1 MNTQVFETF
10 FLAMQH
16 AGQAMYGRLVPQG
29 YEIVGTL
36 AFIMTAWYLLNLVL
50 GDGFVDF
57 ASNMLNMGIK
67 AAVVLVMLGGW
78 TSQLQTL
85 IVNNTESMA
94 QTLSGGAFDAQA
106 PLETLM
112 STAEIF
118 VRSEDTKSM
127 NKPPASTGS
136 TLGAIASMVT
146 SGGFW
151 ANLASLFIS
160 WLLIGLTVF
169 FLLICAFIYMAV
181 IQMGSF
187 LLALAFGIGPVMVAW
202 YVCPPMEFLFN
213 SWLRFTIG
221 AAFYKL
227 IAIAMMTILAVGMPQ
242 IGILAQQ
249 YVAQSTTADFFVTN
263 YMPALAISIMCAI
276 AAWMMWQVPHYAD
289 GLVSGG
295 TGGRVSGLGSG
306 SIGKTLLRIAK

>member
-1 MNTQVFETF
+1 MDTQVFTTF
-10 FLAMQH
+10 FTVMQH

-36 AFIMTAWYLLNLVL
+36 AFIMTTWYLLNLVL

-67 AAVVLVMLGGW
+67 AAVVLVMLGSW

-85 IVNNTESMA
+85 IVSNTESMA
-94 QTLSGGAFDAQA
+94 QTLSGGTFDAQA
-106 PLETLM
+106 PLAILM
-112 STAEIF
+112 STAEKF
-118 VRSEDTKSM
+118 VRSEDTKTM
-127 NKPPASTGS
+127 NKPPANTGGS
-136 TLGAIASMVT
+136 IGAIVSMVA

-151 ANLASLFIS
+151 ANLASLFVS
-160 WLLIGLTVF
+160 WLIIGLTIF

-187 LLALAFGIGPVMVAW
+187 LLALAFGVGPVMVAW
-202 YVCPPMEFLFN
+202 YVFPPMEFLFN
-213 SWLRFTIG
+213 GWLRFAIG

-227 IAIAMMTILAVGMPQ
+227 IAIAMMTILAAGMPQ
-242 IGILAQQ
+242 VGKLAKQ
-249 YVAQSTTADFFVTN
+249 YAAQSGTANFFVTN
-263 YMPALAISIMCAI
+263 YMPALAICIMCAV

-295 TGGRVSGLGSG
+295 TGGRISGFGSG
-306 SIGKTLLRIAK
+306 RIGKTLLGIAK

>member
-1 MNTQVFETF
+1 MDTQVFTTF
-10 FLAMQH
+10 FTVMQH

-36 AFIMTAWYLLNLVL
+36 AFIMTAWYLLNLLL

-57 ASNMLNMGIK
+57 ASNMLNMVIK

-94 QTLSGGAFDAQA
+94 QTLSGGTFDAGT
-106 PLETLM
+106 PVHTLLT
-112 STAEIF
+112 TADILL
-118 VRSEDTKSM
+118 RSQDRKELD
-127 NKPPASTGS
+127 KPPASAGS

-151 ANLASLFIS
+151 ANLASLFVS
-160 WLLIGLTVF
+160 WLIT
-169 FLLICAFIYMAV
+169 FLAILLLVICTFIYMAV
-181 IQMGSF
+181 VQMGSF

-202 YVCPPMEFLFN
+202 YVFPPMDFLFN
-213 SWLRFTIG
+213 GWIKFTIG

-227 IAIAMMTILAVGMPQ
+227 VAMAMMTILAVGMPQ
-242 IGILAQQ
+242 IGILAKQ
-249 YVAQSTTADFFVTN
+249 YGAQSSTANFFVTN
-263 YMPALAISIMCAI
+263 YMPALAICIMCAI

-295 TGGRVSGLGSG
+295 TGGRVSGFGSG
-306 SIGKTLLRIAK
+306 MIGRSLMRMR